1 MHMQLFEEAS
11 IAQLG
16 CPMLIVIEW
25 QQISISADVS
35 QNRH

>member
-1 MHMQLFEEAS
+1 MHIQLFEEAS

-16 CPMLIVIEW
+16 CPMLTVIER
-25 QQISISADVS
+25 QQISISGDIP